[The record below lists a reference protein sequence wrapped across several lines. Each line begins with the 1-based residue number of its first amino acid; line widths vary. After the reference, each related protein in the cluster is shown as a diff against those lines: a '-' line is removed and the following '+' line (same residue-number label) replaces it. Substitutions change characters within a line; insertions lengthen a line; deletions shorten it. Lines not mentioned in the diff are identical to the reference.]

1 MRGSIIE
8 RNGSLRLKV
17 SLGKNPQTG
26 KYESYY
32 ETFHGNR
39 TEAQKRLRQIL
50 TELDKGIFTKPTKE
64 TVADYLNGWIA
75 VVKIIKAACK

>member
-26 KYESYY
+26 KYES
-32 ETFHGNR
+32 
-39 TEAQKRLRQIL
+39 
-50 TELDKGIFTKPTKE
+50 
-64 TVADYLNGWIA
+64 
-75 VVKIIKAACK
+75 